1 MAFGKRITEEEKR
14 RMIMYRKNKFTI
26 KDIATLMGVSLNTVH
41 KNVRGVA
48 EVKEPSR
55 KDERALEAEKISKE
69 HRRLQEKKLRELEK
83 ERGKHIEE
91 LKERFWYC
99 V

>member
-1 MAFGKRITEEEKR
+1 MAFGKRITEQEKR
-14 RMIMYRKNKFTI
+14 RMIMYRKKGHTI
-26 KDIATLMGVSLNTVH
+26 EAIAKLMGVSLHTAH
-41 KNVRGVA
+41 RYVRDIT
-48 EVKEPSR
+48 EVKEPY
-55 KDERALEAEKISKE
+55 KAERALEAEKISKE